1 MNQAH
6 RAMNGYANAYTNYF
20 KVHSDSSSSN
30 SGIDPPIIQEEYPL
44 HSIYFPPEN
53 SANFKINWFKRIFFC
68 CV

>member
-30 SGIDPPIIQEEYPL
+30 SENENEVIQEEYPL
-44 HSIYFPPEN
+44 HSIHFPPEN
-53 SANFKINWFKRIFFC
+53 KPKINWFKRIFFC